1 MDSGGLKEA
10 QVQLYSPGGTSVLS
24 WEDTL
29 APPVE
34 YDRTIC
40 LNRSIWV
47 VELAGPKEAQV
58 QSYLPGGANVPS
70 PVGTL
75 VPPGKHD

>member
-1 MDSGGLKEA
+1 MKVPNPNCPTRRGNFGGKGPHFKVLALSAVSCAETAEPIDFPIWDVDSG
-10 QVQLYSPGGTSVLS
+10 VL
-24 WEDTL
+24 
-29 APPVE
+29 
-34 YDRTIC
+34 
-40 LNRSIWV
+40 
-47 VELAGPKEAQV
+47 KEAQV